1 MQLRNSFNQPNY
13 DPFLLWIIIILS
25 GVGLVMVY
33 SSSIDVAALKQISK
47 YQNYYY
53 LLRHSIYLTI
63 SIFCGLIA
71 FLIPINFWQKFAPT
85 FFVFGILLLIAVL
98 VPGIGKTVNGSQRW
112 IPIGIMNFQPSELV
126 KLFTIIYAADYV
138 LRKSRQIGTFV
149 KGFLPMSVAI
159 ALVGSLLIYQPDFG
173 ALVVV
178 ISISMGILFLG
189 GISLKIIFG
198 LMLSVPIAMYSL
210 LKIAPYRVDRITT
223 FLSPFEDLYGKGWQL
238 SHSLIAIGRG
248 DFFGVGL
255 GESIQK
261 LQYLPEAHTDFI
273 LAILAEELGLF
284 GFTVIIFLYA
294 VMIIRI
300 FGISK
305 ISTQLRNNFSALMA
319 QGIALW
325 FGIQAAINIG
335 VNVGFFPTKGLT
347 LPFVSYGGSALLVTF
362 IASGILMRID
372 YENKIKAKRN

>member
-138 LRKSRQIGTFV
+138 LRKSRQIGTFI

-223 FLSPFEDLYGKGWQL
+223 FLAPFEDLYGKGWQL

-284 GFTVIIFLYA
+284 GFTLIIFLYA

-305 ISTQLRNNFSALMA
+305 ISTQLRNNFSALLA
-319 QGIALW
+319 QGIGLW

>member
-1 MQLRNSFNQPNY
+1 MQLINSFNQPNY

-71 FLIPINFWQKFAPT
+71 FLIPINFWQKFAST
-85 FFVFGILLLIAVL
+85 FFVIGILLLIAVL

-223 FLSPFEDLYGKGWQL
+223 FLSPFEDLYGKGLQL

-294 VMIIRI
+294 IMIIRI

-305 ISTQLRNNFSALMA
+305 ISTQLRNNFSALLA
-319 QGIALW
+319 QGIGLW

>member
-178 ISISMGILFLG
+178 IGISMGILFLG

-223 FLSPFEDLYGKGWQL
+223 FLAPFEDLYGKGWQL

-255 GESIQK
+255 GESVQK

-284 GFTVIIFLYA
+284 GFTLIIFLYA

-305 ISTQLRNNFSALMA
+305 ISTQLRNNFSALLA
-319 QGIALW
+319 QGIGLW

>member
-25 GVGLVMVY
+25 GVGMVMVY

-223 FLSPFEDLYGKGWQL
+223 FLAPFEDLYGKGWQL

-284 GFTVIIFLYA
+284 GFTLIIFLYA

-305 ISTQLRNNFSALMA
+305 ISTQLRNNFSALLA
-319 QGIALW
+319 QGIGLW

>member
-223 FLSPFEDLYGKGWQL
+223 FLAPFEDLYGKGWQL

-284 GFTVIIFLYA
+284 GFMLIIFLYA

-305 ISTQLRNNFSALMA
+305 ISTQLRNNFSALLA
-319 QGIALW
+319 QGIGLW

>member
-149 KGFLPMSVAI
+149 RGFLPMSVAI

-223 FLSPFEDLYGKGWQL
+223 FLAPFEDLYGKGWQL

-284 GFTVIIFLYA
+284 GFTLIIFLYA

-305 ISTQLRNNFSALMA
+305 ISTQLRNNFSALLA
-319 QGIALW
+319 QGIGLW

>member
-126 KLFTIIYAADYV
+126 KLFTIIYSSDYV
-138 LRKSRQIGTFV
+138 LRKSRQITSFT
-149 KGFLPMSVAI
+149 KGFLPMSLAI
-159 ALVGSLLIYQPDFG
+159 ALIGFLLIRQPDFG

-178 ISISMGILFLG
+178 IVISLGILFLG
-189 GISLKIIFG
+189 GISIKIIVA
-198 LMLSVPIAMYSL
+198 LIISIPIGMYL
-210 LKIAPYRVDRITT
+210 LLTLATYRIDRIIG
-223 FLSPFEDLYGKGWQL
+223 FMDPFENIYGKGWQL
-238 SHSLIAIGRG
+238 S
-248 DFFGVGL
+248 
-255 GESIQK
+255 
-261 LQYLPEAHTDFI
+261 
-273 LAILAEELGLF
+273 
-284 GFTVIIFLYA
+284 
-294 VMIIRI
+294 
-300 FGISK
+300 
-305 ISTQLRNNFSALMA
+305 
-319 QGIALW
+319 
-325 FGIQAAINIG
+325 
-335 VNVGFFPTKGLT
+335 
-347 LPFVSYGGSALLVTF
+347 
-362 IASGILMRID
+362 
-372 YENKIKAKRN
+372 

>member
-53 LLRHSIYLTI
+53 LLRHSIYLAI

-149 KGFLPMSVAI
+149 RGFLPMSVAI

>member
-149 KGFLPMSVAI
+149 RGFLPMSVAI

>member
-13 DPFLLWIIIILS
+13 DPFLLWIIIMLS
-25 GVGLVMVY
+25 GVGLVIVY
-33 SSSIDVAALKQISK
+33 SSSVDVAALKQISK

-63 SIFCGLIA
+63 SIVCGLIA

-138 LRKSRQIGTFV
+138 LRKSRQIGTFAR
-149 KGFLPMSVAI
+149 GFLPMSLAI

-178 ISISMGILFLG
+178 ICISMGILFLG

-273 LAILAEELGLF
+273 LAILAEELGLL
-284 GFTVIIFLYA
+284 GFTMITVLYA

-305 ISTQLRNNFSALMA
+305 ISTQLRNNFSALLA
-319 QGIALW
+319 QGIGLW

>member
-1 MQLRNSFNQPNY
+1 MELRNSFNQPNY
-13 DPFLLWIIIILS
+13 DPFLLWIIILLS

-149 KGFLPMSVAI
+149 RGFLPMSVAI

>member
-138 LRKSRQIGTFV
+138 LRKSRQIGTFIR
-149 KGFLPMSVAI
+149 GFLPMSVAI

-189 GISLKIIFG
+189 GISIKIIFG

>member
-1 MQLRNSFNQPNY
+1 MELRNSFNQPNY

-71 FLIPINFWQKFAPT
+71 FLIPINFWQKFAST
-85 FFVFGILLLIAVL
+85 FFVIGILLLIAVL

>member
-1 MQLRNSFNQPNY
+1 
-13 DPFLLWIIIILS
+13 
-25 GVGLVMVY
+25 
-33 SSSIDVAALKQISK
+33 
-47 YQNYYY
+47 
-53 LLRHSIYLTI
+53 
-63 SIFCGLIA
+63 
-71 FLIPINFWQKFAPT
+71 
-85 FFVFGILLLIAVL
+85 
-98 VPGIGKTVNGSQRW
+98 
-112 IPIGIMNFQPSELV
+112 MNFQPSELV

-138 LRKSRQIGTFV
+138 LRKSRQIGTFIR
-149 KGFLPMSVAI
+149 GFLPMSVAI

>member
-98 VPGIGKTVNGSQRW
+98 VPEIGKTVNGSQRW

-138 LRKSRQIGTFV
+138 LRKSRQIGTFIR
-149 KGFLPMSVAI
+149 GFLPMSVAI

>member
-178 ISISMGILFLG
+178 IGISMGILFLG

-223 FLSPFEDLYGKGWQL
+223 FLAPFEDLYGKGWQL

-284 GFTVIIFLYA
+284 GFTLIIFLYA

-305 ISTQLRNNFSALMA
+305 ISTQLRNNFSALLA
-319 QGIALW
+319 QGIGLW

>member
-13 DPFLLWIIIILS
+13 DPFLLWIIIMLS

-33 SSSIDVAALKQISK
+33 SSSVDVAALKQISK

-63 SIFCGLIA
+63 SIVCGLIA

-98 VPGIGKTVNGSQRW
+98 VPGIGKTVNGSQRL

-126 KLFTIIYAADYV
+126 KLLTIIYAADYV
-138 LRKSRQIGTFV
+138 LRKSRQIGTFAR
-149 KGFLPMSVAI
+149 GFLPMSLAI

-178 ISISMGILFLG
+178 ICISMGILFLG

-273 LAILAEELGLF
+273 LAILAEELGLL
-284 GFTVIIFLYA
+284 GFTMITVLYA

-305 ISTQLRNNFSALMA
+305 ISTQLRNNFSALLA
-319 QGIALW
+319 QGIGLW

>member
-13 DPFLLWIIIILS
+13 DPFLLWIIIMLS

-33 SSSIDVAALKQISK
+33 SSSVDVAALKQISK

-71 FLIPINFWQKFAPT
+71 FLIPINFWQKFAST
-85 FFVFGILLLIAVL
+85 FFVIGILLLIAVL

-178 ISISMGILFLG
+178 ISISMGMLFLG

-294 VMIIRI
+294 IMIIRI

-305 ISTQLRNNFSALMA
+305 ISTQLRNNFSALLA
-319 QGIALW
+319 QGIGLW

>member
-1 MQLRNSFNQPNY
+1 MELRNSFNQPNY
-13 DPFLLWIIIILS
+13 DPFLLWIIILLS

-71 FLIPINFWQKFAPT
+71 FLIPINFWQKFAST
-85 FFVFGILLLIAVL
+85 FFVIGILLLIVVL

-294 VMIIRI
+294 IMIIRI

-305 ISTQLRNNFSALMA
+305 ISTQLRNNFSALLA
-319 QGIALW
+319 QGIGLW

>member
-25 GVGLVMVY
+25 GAGLVMVY

-149 KGFLPMSVAI
+149 RGFLPMSVAI

>member
-223 FLSPFEDLYGKGWQL
+223 FLAPFEDLYGKGWQL

-284 GFTVIIFLYA
+284 GFTLIIFLYA

-305 ISTQLRNNFSALMA
+305 ISTQLRNNFSALLA
-319 QGIALW
+319 QGIGLW

>member
-1 MQLRNSFNQPNY
+1 MELRNSFNQPNY
-13 DPFLLWIIIILS
+13 DPFLLWIIILLS

-71 FLIPINFWQKFAPT
+71 FLIPINFWQKFAST
-85 FFVFGILLLIAVL
+85 FFVIGILLLIAVL

-178 ISISMGILFLG
+178 ISISMGMLFLG

-294 VMIIRI
+294 IMIIRI

-305 ISTQLRNNFSALMA
+305 ISTQLRNNFSALLA
-319 QGIALW
+319 QGIGLW

>member
-223 FLSPFEDLYGKGWQL
+223 FLAPFEDLYGKGWQL

-255 GESIQK
+255 GESVQK

-284 GFTVIIFLYA
+284 GFTLIIFLYA

-305 ISTQLRNNFSALMA
+305 ISTQLRNNFSALLA
-319 QGIALW
+319 QGIGLW

>member
-112 IPIGIMNFQPSELV
+112 IPIGIINFQPSELV

-223 FLSPFEDLYGKGWQL
+223 FLAPFEDLYGKGWQL

>member
-1 MQLRNSFNQPNY
+1 MQLKNNYNQPNY
-13 DPFLLWIIIILS
+13 DQFLLWLVVILS

-33 SSSIDVAALKQISK
+33 SASVDVAALKKVSH
-47 YQNYYY
+47 YQNYFY
-53 LLRHSIYLTI
+53 LLRHFIYLII
-63 SIFCGLIA
+63 SIFSGALA
-71 FLIPINFWQKFAPT
+71 FLIPINFWQKFAPS
-85 FFVFGILLLIAVL
+85 FFIFGIILLIAVL

-126 KLFTIIYAADYV
+126 KLFTIIYSSDYV
-138 LRKSRQIGTFV
+138 LRKSRQIASFT
-149 KGFLPMSVAI
+149 KGFLPMSLAI
-159 ALVGSLLIYQPDFG
+159 ALIGFLLIRQPDFG

-178 ISISMGILFLG
+178 IVISLGILFLG
-189 GISLKIIFG
+189 GISIKIIVA
-198 LMLSVPIAMYSL
+198 LMISIPIGMYL
-210 LKIAPYRVDRITT
+210 LLTLATYRIDRIIG
-223 FLSPFEDLYGKGWQL
+223 FMDPFENIYGKGWQL

-261 LQYLPEAHTDFI
+261 LQYLPEAHTDFV

-284 GFTVIIFLYA
+284 GFTIILIVYA
-294 VMIIRI
+294 LMIIRI

-305 ISTQLRNNFSALMA
+305 MATQLRSNFSALVA

-325 FGIQAAINIG
+325 FAIQASINIG

-347 LPFVSYGGSALLVTF
+347 LPFISYGGSALLITF
-362 IASGILMRID
+362 IATGIVMRID

>member
-1 MQLRNSFNQPNY
+1 MELRNSFNQPNY
-13 DPFLLWIIIILS
+13 DPFLLWIIILLS

-71 FLIPINFWQKFAPT
+71 FLIPINFWQKFAST
-85 FFVFGILLLIAVL
+85 FFVIGILLLIAVL

-284 GFTVIIFLYA
+284 GFTVIIFLY
-294 VMIIRI
+294 VIMIIRI

-305 ISTQLRNNFSALMA
+305 ISTQLRNNFSALLA
-319 QGIALW
+319 QGIGLW

>member
-1 MQLRNSFNQPNY
+1 MELRNSFNQPNY
-13 DPFLLWIIIILS
+13 DPFLLWIIILLS

-294 VMIIRI
+294 IMIIRI

-305 ISTQLRNNFSALMA
+305 ISTQLRNNFSALLA
-319 QGIALW
+319 QGIGLW

>member
-1 MQLRNSFNQPNY
+1 MELRNSFNQPNY
-13 DPFLLWIIIILS
+13 DPFLLWIIILLS

-33 SSSIDVAALKQISK
+33 YSSIDVAALKQISK
-47 YQNYYY
+47 YKNYYY

-71 FLIPINFWQKFAPT
+71 FLIPINFWQKFAST
-85 FFVFGILLLIAVL
+85 FFVIGILLLIAVL

-294 VMIIRI
+294 IMIIRI

-305 ISTQLRNNFSALMA
+305 ISTQLRNNFSALLA
-319 QGIALW
+319 QGIGLW

>member
-138 LRKSRQIGTFV
+138 LRKSRQIGTFIR
-149 KGFLPMSVAI
+149 GFLPMSVAI

>member
-294 VMIIRI
+294 IMIIRI

-305 ISTQLRNNFSALMA
+305 ISTQLRNNFSALLA
-319 QGIALW
+319 QGIGLW

>member
-1 MQLRNSFNQPNY
+1 MELRNSFNQPNY
-13 DPFLLWIIIILS
+13 DPFLLWIIILLS

-71 FLIPINFWQKFAPT
+71 FLIPINFWQKFAST
-85 FFVFGILLLIAVL
+85 FFVIGILLLIAVL
-98 VPGIGKTVNGSQRW
+98 IPGIGKTVNGRQRW

-126 KLFTIIYAADYV
+126 KLFTIIYAAGYV

-294 VMIIRI
+294 IMIIRI

-305 ISTQLRNNFSALMA
+305 ISTHLRNNFSALLA
-319 QGIALW
+319 QGIGLW

>member
-1 MQLRNSFNQPNY
+1 MELRNSFNQPNY
-13 DPFLLWIIIILS
+13 DPFLLWIIILLS

-71 FLIPINFWQKFAPT
+71 FLIPINFWQKFAST
-85 FFVFGILLLIAVL
+85 FFVIGILLLIAVL

-294 VMIIRI
+294 IMIIRI

-305 ISTQLRNNFSALMA
+305 ISTQLRNNFSALLA
-319 QGIALW
+319 QGIGLW

>member
-13 DPFLLWIIIILS
+13 DPFLLWIIILLS

-71 FLIPINFWQKFAPT
+71 FLIPINFWQKFAST
-85 FFVFGILLLIAVL
+85 FFVIGILLLIAVL

-223 FLSPFEDLYGKGWQL
+223 FLS
-238 SHSLIAIGRG
+238 
-248 DFFGVGL
+248 
-255 GESIQK
+255 
-261 LQYLPEAHTDFI
+261 
-273 LAILAEELGLF
+273 
-284 GFTVIIFLYA
+284 
-294 VMIIRI
+294 
-300 FGISK
+300 
-305 ISTQLRNNFSALMA
+305 
-319 QGIALW
+319 
-325 FGIQAAINIG
+325 
-335 VNVGFFPTKGLT
+335 
-347 LPFVSYGGSALLVTF
+347 TF
-362 IASGILMRID
+362 
-372 YENKIKAKRN
+372 

>member
-1 MQLRNSFNQPNY
+1 MELRNSFNQPNY
-13 DPFLLWIIIILS
+13 DPFLLWIIILLS

-63 SIFCGLIA
+63 SIVCGLIA

-138 LRKSRQIGTFV
+138 LRKSRQIGTFAR
-149 KGFLPMSVAI
+149 GFLPMSLAI

-178 ISISMGILFLG
+178 ICISMGILFLG

-273 LAILAEELGLF
+273 LAILAEELGLL
-284 GFTVIIFLYA
+284 GFTMITVLYA

-305 ISTQLRNNFSALMA
+305 ISTQLRNNFSALLA
-319 QGIALW
+319 QGIGLW

>member
-13 DPFLLWIIIILS
+13 DPFLLWIIIMLS

-33 SSSIDVAALKQISK
+33 SSSVDVAALKQISK

-63 SIFCGLIA
+63 SIVCGLIA

-138 LRKSRQIGTFV
+138 LRKSRQIGTFAR
-149 KGFLPMSVAI
+149 GFLPMSIAI

-178 ISISMGILFLG
+178 ICISMGILFLG

-273 LAILAEELGLF
+273 LAILAEELGLL
-284 GFTVIIFLYA
+284 GFTMITVLYA

-305 ISTQLRNNFSALMA
+305 ISTQLRNNFSALLA
-319 QGIALW
+319 QGIGLW

>member
-149 KGFLPMSVAI
+149 RGFLPMSVAI

-294 VMIIRI
+294 IMIIRI

-305 ISTQLRNNFSALMA
+305 ISTQLRNNFSALLA
-319 QGIALW
+319 QGIGLW